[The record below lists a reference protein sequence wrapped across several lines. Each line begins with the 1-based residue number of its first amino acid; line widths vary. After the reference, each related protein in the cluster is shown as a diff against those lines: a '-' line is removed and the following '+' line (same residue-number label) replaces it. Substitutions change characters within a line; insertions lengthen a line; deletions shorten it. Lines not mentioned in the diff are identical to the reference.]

1 MLGMLFASPN
11 VACGKMTKQEL
22 YGLAKDETDSI
33 AIDKLLESG
42 ESYDMAAANFK
53 KLRQEWDYQLTVL
66 QKGTLIMSCC
76 ALCCYTFYGAC
87 WIIGQTLV
95 KKTEQKYGRE

>member
-1 MLGMLFASPN
+1 MMLGMFFASPN

-33 AIDKLLESG
+33 AIDKLLDSG

-53 KLRQEWDYQLTVL
+53 KLRQEWDYQVTVL
-66 QKGTLIMSCC
+66 QKGALMMSCC
-76 ALCCYTFYGAC
+76 ALCCYSFYGAC

-95 KKTEQKYGRE
+95 KKTKREVW